1 MPEGKQEFGWI
12 YHMLRILL
20 KPWVSRLRPL
30 KADLE
35 MFQTLQQ
42 NGQVL
47 FVGQFVSF
55 LDFLIVNEFLE
66 KNGYQPIPI
75 THGISPFLVYPFGKA
90 WRIWTASL
98 FKPRGTR
105 QRMTIERVSQ
115 EIQAGKNAFLFLKQP
130 PKLWQSNVHFYQG
143 MFGRIAEESVERER
157 PTYLVPT
164 SVFLTR
170 RRKSDTPR
178 TLAEIFFGTYDYPGK
193 FRKFWQ
199 LLRGVNRGGFIFS
212 RHIDLTQEIGEQR
225 RIPLHQAEKRL
236 RWTLLFH
243 LNGEDRAY
251 RGPTKRSVERKV
263 RKILKER
270 RLNEELKQVAE
281 RQNRSF
287 ESVYRE
293 AKKTLHHI
301 ASDTSDRVIN
311 VLRMLF
317 DFVWARTIEEIDVP
331 QEDLDRV
338 RELNKE
344 GPVVLL
350 PCHRS
355 HVDYLVIA
363 YSFEVAGLNN
373 PRFAAGE
380 NLSKWP
386 MGLIF
391 RRAGA
396 FFIRRSFKGEVIFPL
411 VFEAYFR
418 HILRQRNMVAFFIEG
433 GRSRTG
439 KVLHPKVGMM
449 AMVLDAWR
457 QGIVEDLPLV
467 PVTVDYGKVFEGQA
481 YLREKSGGEKKQ
493 ENLGAVLRSSKVLKR
508 KHGVIRVRFGEVV
521 RLADFARENGLERDQ
536 IGFKK
541 KIPFLHQLTH
551 KIMRDINSNV
561 TLTAGNILAALLLGN
576 PKRGMTLTELRG
588 LFVIA
593 VRFLHHRKVELAFA
607 EKKLDMAL
615 ENALATFEKWETIVR
630 VAVGDEVVVNIPEN
644 KRSEMEYYKNNGLHF
659 ILDLALFCQAFLCL
673 SPESRTMA
681 NIKEMAAEFYRFL
694 SEEFI
699 PQKDFP
705 TMKQME
711 AAYKSLEVID
721 ALKKRGDLVA
731 YGEYQIGRGLVQVLG
746 HMLLNFFESYF
757 VVAEEVS
764 RLEPRVGVD
773 RKKLLRQCMTKAK
786 LLYAVG
792 TVRRQ
797 EAVNNLSFSN
807 ALKWYSNNQCLNF
820 KNIKGQKNPLVVVTP
835 EHKEKLQVT
844 KDKLFEWVSI
854 LD

>member
-1 MPEGKQEFGWI
+1 MSDGKPEFGWI
-12 YHMLRILL
+12 YYTLRFLL
-20 KPWVSRLRPL
+20 NPWVSRLRPL

-35 MFQTLQQ
+35 TFRALQQ

-47 FVGQFVSF
+47 FVCQFVSF
-55 LDFLIVNEFLE
+55 IDFLIVNGFLV
-66 KNGYQPIPI
+66 KNGYRPINV
-75 THGISPFLVYPFGKA
+75 THGISPFLIHPFGKA
-90 WRIWTASL
+90 WRIWTASV
-98 FKPRGTR
+98 FKPRESR
-105 QRMTIERVSQ
+105 QRITIERICH
-115 EIQAGKNAFLFLKQP
+115 EINAGKNAFLFLKQP
-130 PKLWQSNVHFYQG
+130 PKPWQSNVHFYQG
-143 MFGRIAEESVERER
+143 MFGRIAEDSVERER
-157 PTYLVPT
+157 ATHLVPT

-178 TLAEIFFGTYDYPGK
+178 TLTEIFFGTYDYPGK
-193 FRKFWQ
+193 FRKLWQ
-199 LLRGVNRGGFIFS
+199 LMRGVNRGGYIFS
-212 RHIDLTQEIGEQR
+212 HHIDLNQEIGEQK

-270 RLNEELKQVAE
+270 RLNEELIQVAE
-281 RQNRSF
+281 RQDRSL
-287 ESVYRE
+287 ESVLRE

-311 VLRMLF
+311 ILRMLF
-317 DFVWARTIEEIDVP
+317 DFVWARTIEGIDVA

-344 GPVVLL
+344 GPVILL

-363 YSFEVAGLNN
+363 YSFEVAGLSN
-373 PRFAAGE
+373 PKFAAGE

-386 MGLIF
+386 MGSIF

-411 VFEAYFR
+411 VFEAYIR
-418 HILRQRNMVAFFIEG
+418 HILRQRNILAFFIEG

-493 ENLGAVLRSSKVLKR
+493 ENLSAVLRSSQVLKK

-521 RLADFARENGLERDQ
+521 KLGEFAKLHGLERDK

-551 KIMRDINSNV
+551 KIMNDINANV

-576 PKRGMTLTELRG
+576 PKRGMTLTDLRG

-593 VRFLHHRKVELAFA
+593 VKFLHHRKVELAFA
-607 EKKLDMAL
+607 EKKLDLAL
-615 ENALATFEKWETIVR
+615 ENALDTFEKWETIVR
-630 VAVGDEVVVNIPEN
+630 VAVGEEVVVNIPEN

-673 SPESRTMA
+673 SPESRTLE
-681 NIKEMAAEFYRFL
+681 NIKDLANKFYEYL
-694 SEEFI
+694 TEEFI
-699 PQKDFP
+699 LPKDLL
-705 TMKQME
+705 TTKQME
-711 AAYKSLEVID
+711 GAFKSLEVID
-721 ALKKRGDLVA
+721 ALKMRGETVA
-731 YGEYQIGRGLVQVLG
+731 YGEYQIGRNLVQVLG
-746 HMLLNFFESYF
+746 HMLLNFMESYF
-757 VVAEEVS
+757 VVAEEVF
-764 RLEPRVGVD
+764 RLETGEGVD

-797 EAVNNLSFSN
+797 EAVNNLSFNN
-807 ALKWYSNNQCLNF
+807 ALTWFSNHQCLQF
-820 KNIKGQKNPLVVVTP
+820 KNVKGQKHPLVLVTP
-835 EHKEKLQVT
+835 EHKEKLQAA
-844 KDKLFEWVSI
+844 KDQLFEWVNA